1 MKRNANLV
9 APWHSRGLLA
19 FAIVFLLTG
28 CGRFRSRDA
37 ETRTPHS
44 VTLSWT
50 SSTSPVV
57 GYNVYRAS
65 PAGRPVVKLSA
76 RPVAANQF
84 IDTTVEAGHT
94 YFYFVTSVDS
104 KGAESG
110 PSARVFATVPT
121 PVTFIG
127 SLRNRLPSFPS
138 FESLRHRFRSLP
150 FVESLGN
157 RLRSLRRRIHRPHI
171 G

>member
-1 MKRNANLV
+1 MKRNANLEV
-9 APWHSRGLLA
+9 PWHFRGLLA
-19 FAIVFLLTG
+19 FALVFLLTG

-37 ETRTPHS
+37 EARSNLHS

-50 SSTSPVV
+50 PGTSPVA

-65 PAGRPVVKLSA
+65 PAGGPVVKLSA

-94 YFYFVTSVDS
+94 YSYFVTSVDS
-104 KGAESG
+104 KGVESP
-110 PSARVFATVPT
+110 PSLFVFATVPT
-121 PVTFIG
+121 PVTFV
-127 SLRNRLPSFPS
+127 
-138 FESLRHRFRSLP
+138 ESLR
-150 FVESLGN
+150 N
-157 RLRSLRRRIHRPHI
+157 RLRSLRRRVRRPHI